1 MSDESFTLA
10 LQHVT
15 EHENGDATYTFDMSE
30 KARDAIVEEG
40 LKLMLYCG
48 ICKVDIQDVYD
59 WILRQGE
66 ATEPHEKPETIWV
79 DFNDEGAV
87 IAGGKGPALYAGET
101 TYVKAST
108 QSKLPEGRRPLSDDW
123 FREKA
128 YAFSYDDIRPMD
140 EEERQRAKERE
151 DKNKCSP

>member
-1 MSDESFTLA
+1 
-10 LQHVT
+10 
-15 EHENGDATYTFDMSE
+15 
-30 KARDAIVEEG
+30 
-40 LKLMLYCG
+40 MLYCG
-48 ICKVDIQDVYD
+48 IAKVDIQDVYD

-66 ATEPHEKPETIWV
+66 TTEPHEKPETIWV
-79 DFNDEGAV
+79 DFNDEGV
-87 IAGGKGPALYAGET
+87 VVSGGKGPALYAGET

-140 EEERQRAKERE
+140 DDERQRAKEKSE
-151 DKNKCSP
+151 ANKCSP

>member
-1 MSDESFTLA
+1 MNDESFTLA

-15 EHENGDATYTFDMSE
+15 EHENGDATYSFDMSE
-30 KARDAIVEEG
+30 KARDAILQEG
-40 LKLMLYCG
+40 LKMMLYCG
-48 ICKVDIQDVYD
+48 ICKVDLQDVYD
-59 WILRQGE
+59 WILKQGE
-66 ATEPHEKPETIWV
+66 NPEPHEKPDTIWV
-79 DFNDEGAV
+79 DINDEGAV
-87 IAGGKGPALYAGET
+87 VAGGKGPAKYEGET
-101 TYVKAST
+101 TYVKAS
-108 QSKLPEGRRPLSDDW
+108 SLPEGRHPLPDDW